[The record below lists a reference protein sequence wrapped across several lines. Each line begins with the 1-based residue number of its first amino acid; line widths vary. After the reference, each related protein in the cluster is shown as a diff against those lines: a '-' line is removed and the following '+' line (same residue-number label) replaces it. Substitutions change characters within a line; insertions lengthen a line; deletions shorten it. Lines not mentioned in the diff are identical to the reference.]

1 MFKLINLI
9 IIFVSLQF
17 IIPNFKSINVLTTI
31 LSNVH
36 VYNVFTALVIGIIQL
51 LYSYIPMLYN
61 KLTNSNKKNTS
72 FKNRSFNSLFIAS
85 VVLCGLYLI
94 NDIPDISTGINMPG
108 LSELQT
114 KIQNNN
120 LFKSSFITLLITFF
134 IIIKFLL
141 TP

>member
-17 IIPNFKSINVLTTI
+17 IIPNFKSINVLTNI

-36 VYNVFTALVIGIIQL
+36 VNNVFTALIIGIIQL

-61 KLTNSNKKNTS
+61 KLTNNNKKNTT
-72 FKNRSFNSLFIAS
+72 FKEKVLNSLFIAL
-85 VVLCGLYLI
+85 VVLYGSYLI
-94 NDIPDISTGINMPG
+94 IDNPDIGTTGINS

-114 KIQNNN
+114 KIQTNDM
-120 LFKSSFITLLITFF
+120 FKSSVITLLITFF